1 MNSEP
6 EIKNMKK
13 QWKLFLTAIMFY
25 TRIPIP
31 KNIDFSEELL
41 NKSTKFFPFIGWIVG
56 GFGALVFFACQF
68 IFPLSISVILSMIST
83 ILLTGAFHEDG
94 LADSCDAFGGGWTK
108 EKILE
113 IMKDSR
119 IGTYGTVG
127 LILILLIKYFCLT
140 NVYVEQIP
148 FVLFAG
154 HALSRYSATGMIF
167 FSQYARDDAKSKS
180 KPIGKSLSSTD
191 FLISLIFGSAPL
203 LLISILYSYWYF
215 LIILTIIPIVYFFKR
230 YFEKWIGGF
239 TGDGLGATQQISEIV
254 FYLSFIVISNFI

>member
-1 MNSEP
+1 M
-6 EIKNMKK
+6 K

-25 TRIPIP
+25 TRIPVT
-31 KNIDFSEELL
+31 KNISFSEELL
-41 NKSTKFFPFIGWIVG
+41 NKSTKYFPFIGWIVG
-56 GFGALVFFACQF
+56 GFGALIFYASQF
-68 IFPLSISVILSMIST
+68 IFPISISVILSMVST

-127 LILILLIKYFCLT
+127 LILILFTKYFCLT
-140 NVYVEQIP
+140 SVTVEQIP

-167 FSQYARDDAKSKS
+167 FSKYARDDAKSKS
-180 KPIGKSLSSTD
+180 KPVGKSLSATD
-191 FLISLIFGSAPL
+191 NLIAFIFGTTPL
-203 LLISILYSYWYF
+203 FLLSINYSYWYLLILITIVPIIYF
-215 LIILTIIPIVYFFKR
+215 LKR

-254 FYLSFIVISNFI
+254 FYLTFIIISNFI

>member
-1 MNSEP
+1 
-6 EIKNMKK
+6 MKK
-13 QWKLFLTAIMFY
+13 QWTLFLTSIMFY
-25 TRIPIP
+25 TRIPV
-31 KNIDFSEELL
+31 KNIEYSDDIL
-41 NKSTKFFPFIGWIVG
+41 NKSTKYFPLIGWLVG
-56 GFGALVFFACQF
+56 GSGALVFFASLF
-68 IFPLSISVILSMIST
+68 VLPLSISVIFSMIST

-127 LILILLIKYFCLT
+127 LILILSTKYFCLT
-140 NVYVEQIP
+140 SVMVEQIP

-167 FSQYARDDAKSKS
+167 FSEYARADASSKT
-180 KPIGKSLSSTD
+180 KPVGKSLSAAD
-191 FLISLIFGSAPL
+191 NMIAFIFGTTPL
-203 LLISILYSYWYF
+203 LLLSINYSYWYLLILITIVPIIYF
-215 LIILTIIPIVYFFKR
+215 LKR
-230 YFEKWIGGF
+230 YFEKWIDGF

-254 FYLSFIVISNFI
+254 FYLSFIIISNFI

>member
-1 MNSEP
+1 
-6 EIKNMKK
+6 MKK
-13 QWKLFLTAIMFY
+13 QFTLLLTAIMFY
-25 TRIPIP
+25 TRIPVP
-31 KNIDFSEELL
+31 KNISFSEELL
-41 NKSTKFFPFIGWIVG
+41 NRSTKYFPFMGWIVG
-56 GFGALVFFACQF
+56 GFGALIFYASQF
-68 IFPLSISVILSMIST
+68 IFPISISVLLSMVST

-127 LILILLIKYFCLT
+127 LILILLTKYFCLT
-140 NVYVEQIP
+140 SVTVEQIP

-167 FSQYARDDAKSKS
+167 FSEYARDDAKSKS
-180 KPIGKSLSSTD
+180 KPIGKSLSSFD
-191 FLISLIFGSAPL
+191 FLISLIFGSTPL
-203 LLISILYSYWYF
+203 LILSIFYSYWYL
-215 LIILTIIPIVYFFKR
+215 LIILTIIPLIFFLKR

-239 TGDGLGATQQISEIV
+239 TGDGLGATQQISEVI
-254 FYLSFIVISNFI
+254 FYLSFIVISNFV